1 MVQSHVA
8 ANIRAEM
15 ARTGKNQGDIAKVL
29 GITRQAVSR
38 RLLGFTPLD
47 VDQLAKIADLLG
59 VSMSELLGEKASA

>member
-1 MVQSHVA
+1 MVQSHVT

-15 ARTGKNQGDIAKVL
+15 ARSGKTQGDIAAVL

-38 RLLGFTPLD
+38 RLVGLTPLD
-47 VDQLAKIADLLG
+47 VDQLAKIAQLLD